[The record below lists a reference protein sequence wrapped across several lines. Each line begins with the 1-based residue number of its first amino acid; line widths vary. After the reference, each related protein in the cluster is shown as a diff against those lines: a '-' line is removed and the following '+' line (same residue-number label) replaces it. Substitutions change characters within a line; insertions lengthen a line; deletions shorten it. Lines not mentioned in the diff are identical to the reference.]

1 MSGSALGSST
11 LCPIRVIESQSA
23 LDACAT
29 SMNPQVRCWI
39 DAEAFRYAPGAYL
52 AIRTEHGRPVQV
64 LICITPGREL
74 WQFAAAAATLPPGH
88 YCVDGAPAGFNGEA
102 AAFGWWHG
110 QYRFDRYKSNRHD
123 SAPPSVQLVTPTGVD
138 EQRLRALIAATK
150 LALDLVN
157 TPANMMRPEDLAN
170 EAKQA
175 AAGFDAELS
184 VLCGDELVQHNYPL
198 IHAVGRASE
207 HAPYLIDLRWG
218 DLDAP
223 KLTLIGKGVCF
234 DAGGLNLKTPDDMLL
249 MKKDMAGAAQALAL
263 AQFIMARNLKIRLR
277 LLIPAVEN
285 AVAGNAYRPLDII
298 RARNGTSIEIGD
310 TDAEGR
316 LILADALVAAMEDE
330 PHMIVDFAT
339 LTSATTAALGP
350 EIAGFFSNVKIV
362 DKVLVGMGA
371 QAQDHVWP
379 LPLHP
384 SYRDMLC
391 EGAGDLTSALQFT
404 GAKPIMAALFL
415 ESFVNSATAWLHVD
429 FFGWNALPRPGRP
442 AGAETHGLRALAS
455 YLEHVYAV

>member
-1 MSGSALGSST
+1 MSDSPLHGST
-11 LCPIRVIESQSA
+11 PCPIRVVESQGA
-23 LDACAT
+23 LDTCAV
-29 SMNPQVRCWI
+29 SMDAQVRHWI
-39 DAEAFRYAPGAYL
+39 ASEGFRYAPGEHL
-52 AIRTEHGRPVQV
+52 AIRDTHGRPVLV

-74 WQFAAAAATLPPGH
+74 WQFAAAAAALPPGC
-88 YCVDGAPAGFNGEA
+88 YCVDIAPASFNSEA

-110 QYRFDRYKSNRHD
+110 QYRFDRYKTNRRD
-123 SAPPSVQLVTPTGVD
+123 SATSAAQLVTPTGVD

-150 LALDLVN
+150 VALDLVN

-170 EAKQA
+170 EAKQIA
-175 AAGFDAELS
+175 SRFDAQLS
-184 VLCGDELVQHNYPL
+184 LLCGDELVQHNYPL

-207 HAPYLIDLRWG
+207 HAPCLIDLRWG
-218 DLDAP
+218 EVHAP

-263 AQFIMARNLKIRLR
+263 AQFIMARNLQVRLR

-362 DKVLVGMGA
+362 DKVLVAMGA
-371 QAQDHVWP
+371 QAQDFVWP
-379 LPLHP
+379 LPLH
-384 SYRDMLC
+384 SFYREMLC
-391 EGAGDLTSALQFT
+391 EGAGDLVSALQFT

-415 ESFVNSATAWLHVD
+415 ESFVSSPTAWLHVD